1 MTPSPDNLRV
11 LIVED
16 EPRYRNLLEREV
28 VAMGHRASACER
40 AEEALALLDTE
51 TFDAAILDLNL
62 PGMSGMEFLEQV
74 RESQPE
80 VAVIINTAYGDMPT
94 AVQALRLE
102 AVDFLPKP
110 CGLDDIERALFKAA
124 QVVERRRGEAAEP
137 FPAPQPEPVETE
149 APPTSDD
156 AATHAEHE
164 GPLADV
170 ERDHILAVLSRHKG
184 HKPAAAEELGISLRT
199 LYNKINLYRQQGVRV
214 PGEEKK

>member
-1 MTPSPDNLRV
+1 MNPSPDNLRV

-62 PGMSGMEFLEQV
+62 PGMSGMEFLDQV

-80 VAVIINTAYGDMPT
+80 LAVIINTAYGDMPT

-102 AVDFLPKP
+102 AVV
-110 CGLDDIERALFKAA
+110 GI
-124 QVVERRRGEAAEP
+124 GELRLE
-137 FPAPQPEPVETE
+137 V
-149 APPTSDD
+149 D
-156 AATHAEHE
+156 
-164 GPLADV
+164 GW
-170 ERDHILAVLSRHKG
+170 
-184 HKPAAAEELGISLRT
+184 EE
-199 LYNKINLYRQQGVRV
+199 
-214 PGEEKK
+214 E